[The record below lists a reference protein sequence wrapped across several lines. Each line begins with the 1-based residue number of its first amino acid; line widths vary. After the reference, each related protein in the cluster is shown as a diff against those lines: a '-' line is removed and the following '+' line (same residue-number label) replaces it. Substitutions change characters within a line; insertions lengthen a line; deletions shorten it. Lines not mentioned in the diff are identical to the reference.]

1 MAKFFIHR
9 PVFAI
14 VIAIIISLIGI
25 IAGLNT
31 PIAQY
36 PNISP
41 PTINVDAY
49 YTASSIKP
57 SRRLLNSKSTARK
70 AWTT

>member
-41 PTINVDAY
+41 PTINVSAF
-49 YTASSIKP
+49 YTGANASVV
-57 SRRLLNSKSTARK
+57 NQAV
-70 AWTT
+70 AQ

>member
-9 PVFAI
+9 PIFAI

-36 PNISP
+36 PVISP
-41 PTINVDAY
+41 PTINVSADYSGANA
-49 YTASSIKP
+49 TVVNQAE
-57 SRRLLNSKSTARK
+57 
-70 AWTT
+70 